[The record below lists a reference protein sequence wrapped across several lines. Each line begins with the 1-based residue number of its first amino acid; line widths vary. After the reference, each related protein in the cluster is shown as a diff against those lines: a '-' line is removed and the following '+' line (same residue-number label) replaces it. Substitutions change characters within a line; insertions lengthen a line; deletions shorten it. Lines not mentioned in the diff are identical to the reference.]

1 MFRTNQLAIIIG
13 AVVGVLATNDRN
25 YALID

>member
-1 MFRTNQLAIIIG
+1 MSGANQLAIIIG